1 MPTGWKMSVELTCTE
16 STPAMPETAL
26 DRCHAPR
33 SLLFVP
39 ATSPH
44 KAEKA
49 FASAADGVILDLE
62 DAVAVAEKPQAR
74 LTAAQLL
81 NSRLNT
87 LVFLRVNAT
96 TTPYCFDDLHV
107 AAAAEIDGIVLPKAE
122 SAAELAMVDWLLAQ
136 LEAKAGRPVGGIEI
150 MPIVETARGLA
161 AAAEIAQASP
171 RLRRLAFGAVD
182 LALDMDIDIADEAG
196 AMAHARFMLALAS
209 RQAGLQGPMDTVFVD
224 IRDPDGLRASAMRAR
239 AMGFS
244 GKCCIH
250 PAQLDVVNAVF
261 TPSEA
266 DLLRAREI
274 VAAFEQAEAAGAAAV
289 SVGGAMVDYPV
300 YEKARR
306 VLARR
311 QDH

>member
-1 MPTGWKMSVELTCTE
+1 
-16 STPAMPETAL
+16 
-26 DRCHAPR
+26 
-33 SLLFVP
+33 
-39 ATSPH
+39 
-44 KAEKA
+44 
-49 FASAADGVILDLE
+49 
-62 DAVAVAEKPQAR
+62 
-74 LTAAQLL
+74 
-81 NSRLNT
+81 

-96 TTPYCFDDLHV
+96 TTPYCFDDLQA

-161 AAAEIAQASP
+161 AAAGIAEASL

-224 IRDPDGLRASAMRAR
+224 IRDPGGLRTSAMRAR

-250 PAQLDVVNAVF
+250 PAQLEVVNAVF

-266 DLLRAREI
+266 DLLRARAV
-274 VAAFEQAEAAGAAAV
+274 VAAFEAAEAAGAAAV
-289 SVGGAMVDYPV
+289 SVDGAMVDYPV

-306 VLARR
+306 VLARK
-311 QDH
+311 QDR

>member
-1 MPTGWKMSVELTCTE
+1 MSVGFICTE
-16 STPAMPETAL
+16 STSAMPEAPP
-26 DRCHAPR
+26 DRSPAPR

-62 DAVAVAEKPQAR
+62 DAVALAEKPQAR
-74 LTAAQLL
+74 LTAAELL
-81 NSRLNT
+81 KTRRNT

-107 AAAAEIDGIVLPKAE
+107 AAAAAIDGIVLPKAE

-136 LEAKAGRPVGGIEI
+136 LEARAGRPVGAIEI

-161 AAAEIAQASP
+161 AAVAIAQASP

-196 AMAHARFMLALAS
+196 AMAQARFRLALAS

-224 IRDPDGLRASAMRAR
+224 IRDPDGLRASATRAR

-266 DLLRAREI
+266 EQRQARAV
-274 VAAFEQAEAAGAAAV
+274 VAAFEAAEAAGAAAV
-289 SVGGAMVDYPV
+289 SVAGAMVDYPV

-306 VLARR
+306 VLART
-311 QDH
+311 QDR

>member
-1 MPTGWKMSVELTCTE
+1 MPTGWKTSVDPTCTE
-16 STPAMPETAL
+16 STPAMPETSP

-81 NSRLNT
+81 KSRRDT

-96 TTPYCFDDLHV
+96 TTPYCFDDLQA

-161 AAAEIAQASP
+161 AAAGIAEASP

-224 IRDPDGLRASAMRAR
+224 IRDPEGLRTSAMRAR

-250 PAQLDVVNAVF
+250 PAQLEVVNAVF

-266 DLLRAREI
+266 DLLRARAV

-289 SVGGAMVDYPV
+289 SVDGAMVDYPV

-306 VLARR
+306 VLARK
-311 QDH
+311 QDR